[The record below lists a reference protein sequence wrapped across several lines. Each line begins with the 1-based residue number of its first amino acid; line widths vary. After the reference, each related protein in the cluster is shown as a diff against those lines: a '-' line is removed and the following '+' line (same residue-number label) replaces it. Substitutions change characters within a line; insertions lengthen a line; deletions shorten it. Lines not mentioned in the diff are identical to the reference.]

1 MQENPGGMNWR
12 PTIYWG
18 LLAALV
24 GICALA
30 LTRWI
35 TAYHPGSD
43 RVFGVVFEERPPAVQ
58 AVPRFVGDEVM
69 PFGTQLPRIVITNSN
84 ELLLVVTAAT
94 RSITLGGFVGGHPTC
109 ASMDEAA
116 SNASVAALVQAVKRI
131 HMTPIPTERADL
143 ASLGITTPQ
152 LPDMTASQLAGNVP
166 AVVIRIPPALT
177 AKVKAHKHGQGVIQ
191 CEFSAPLAASPTFTD
206 RSVQIMTLSSQS
218 GPALLDVSAL
228 TNIVDLRFFGGTVLP
243 WEGSRTRAFDQTD
256 QLVAV
261 EWSDVAAEEQRDVI
275 LVIIGALAAISAAT
289 ALEAVRPIVEK
300 LSAKI

>member
-1 MQENPGGMNWR
+1 MNWR

-18 LLAALV
+18 LLAAFV

-35 TAYHPGSD
+35 TAYHPGTG
-43 RVFGVVFEERPPAVQ
+43 RQIGVVFEEHPSAAHV
-58 AVPRFVGDEVM
+58 VPRFVGDEVM
-69 PFGTQLPRIVITNSN
+69 PFGTQLPRIVVTNSN
-84 ELLLVVTAAT
+84 ELLLVITHAT
-94 RSITLGGFVGGHPTC
+94 RSIILAGFVGGHPTC
-109 ASMDEAA
+109 SAMDDAA
-116 SNASVAALVQAVKRI
+116 SNASVAALVQAVKRL

-143 ASLGITTPQ
+143 ASLGIVTPQ
-152 LPDMTASQLAGNVP
+152 LPDMTPSELAGNIP

-177 AKVKAHKHGQGVIQ
+177 AKVKALKHGQGVVQ
-191 CEFSAPLAASPTFTD
+191 CEFSSSLAASPTFTD
-206 RSVQIMTLSSQS
+206 RSVTIVTLSSHS

-256 QLVAV
+256 QLVLV

-289 ALEAVRPIVEK
+289 LLEAVRPIVEK
-300 LSAKI
+300 VSAKI